1 MSVQEMILRQLGGN
15 KFIAMTGAKDFIGD
29 GNTLRMS
36 IPGNN
41 KSKANRLYITLNGND
56 LYDMR
61 FFRRT
66 GGNLSK
72 KTWTFTPIK
81 EDHEKVYKD
90 IFFDQMCEIFEMH
103 TGMRTRLF

>member
-1 MSVQEMILRQLGGN
+1 MNVPGTILAQLGGN
-15 KFIAMTGAKDFIGD
+15 KFLAMTGAKDLVGD

-36 IPGNN
+36 LPRNM
-41 KSKANRLYITLNGND
+41 SKANRMYVTLNDKD

-61 FFRRT
+61 FFRRS

-72 KTWTFTPIK
+72 KTWTFSPIR
-81 EDHEKVYKD
+81 EDNEKVYRD
-90 IFFDQMCEIFEMH
+90 IYADQMCEIFEMH